1 MRLDLAARF
10 GLYGTV
16 GFLLIGLITFVLIGE
31 IQSGVNA
38 GTAEGTAAVLMI
50 LAGGVAVGT
59 IYLFVLVGEYV
70 DRELTAR
77 EPATIREKAPAGGAD
92 GD

>member
-1 MRLDLAARF
+1 MTL
-10 GLYGTV
+10 
-16 GFLLIGLITFVLIGE
+16 VLIGE

-50 LAGGVAVGT
+50 LAGATAVGT

-70 DRELTAR
+70 DRELAEHEFATVQEERTAD
-77 EPATIREKAPAGGAD
+77 APD
-92 GD
+92 GR

>member
-16 GFLLIGLITFVLIGE
+16 GFLVVGSMTFALIGE

-59 IYLFVLVGEYV
+59 IYLFVLIGEYV
-70 DRELTAR
+70 DRELAEHEFATVR
-77 EPATIREKAPAGGAD
+77 EEGTAGGAD
-92 GD
+92 AD

>member
-1 MRLDLAARF
+1 MRFDLAARF

-16 GFLLIGLITFVLIGE
+16 GFLLIGLMTFVLIGE
-31 IQSGVNA
+31 IQSGVKA

-50 LAGGVAVGT
+50 LAGGIAVGT

-70 DRELTAR
+70 DRELAAR
-77 EPATIREKAPAGGAD
+77 ESATIRQEAPTGGTD